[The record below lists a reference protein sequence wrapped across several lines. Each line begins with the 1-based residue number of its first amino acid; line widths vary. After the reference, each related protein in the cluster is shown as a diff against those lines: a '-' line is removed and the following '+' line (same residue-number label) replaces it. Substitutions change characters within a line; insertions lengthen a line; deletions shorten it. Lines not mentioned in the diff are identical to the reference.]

1 MLLGTRLA
9 RSPGEPSRVFVSR
22 SADSPALAQ
31 TARDASLRITVA
43 RPDRRRHRQRQVTIQ
58 PVEPAGQAIEVV
70 TDERG
75 EAVAATLAPGRYSV
89 RAEFPGFEPRQL
101 DDLRL
106 RAGSSTRREMKLNL
120 AKVAED
126 VVVGQDPRDRALD
139 PRGNAFGNVLTR
151 EQIEALPDD
160 PDDME
165 AALKEMGG
173 PGATIRVDG
182 FRGGRLPPKSQI
194 QSIRFRRDLFAAEN
208 HGGGLVFVDIVT
220 RPGGGPLRGSV
231 DFTFRDEAMNARN
244 AFAPRRSPEQ
254 QQNGTFTLS
263 GTLKKDRTGF
273 SFTSN
278 GVNAYDSK
286 TLERGAARAARRRAV
301 CGGRPI
307 APTSRRASTT
317 R

>member
-1 MLLGTRLA
+1 MKQFSRVTRALSLLAIAGLLLAGGGTRVQA
-9 RSPGEPSRVFVSR
+9 Q
-22 SADSPALAQ
+22 DSPRRRAAHH
-31 TARDASLRITVA
+31 RLRS
-43 RPDRRRHRQRQVTIQ
+43 DRRHHRQRPVTIL
-58 PVEPAGQAIEVV
+58 PTDPAGRHIEVV

-75 EAVAATLAPGRYSV
+75 EAAFATLAPGRYSV

-101 DDLRL
+101 DDVRL
-106 RAGSSTRREMKLNL
+106 RAGSNTRREMKLTL

-139 PRGNAFGNVLTR
+139 PRGNAFGNLLTR

-208 HGGGLVFVDIVT
+208 HGGGMVFVDLVT
-220 RPGGGPLRGSV
+220 RPGGGPLRGI
-231 DFTFRDEAMNARN
+231 
-244 AFAPRRSPEQ
+244 
-254 QQNGTFTLS
+254 
-263 GTLKKDRTGF
+263 
-273 SFTSN
+273 
-278 GVNAYDSK
+278 
-286 TLERGAARAARRRAV
+286 
-301 CGGRPI
+301 GRLHV
-307 APTSRRASTT
+307 S
-317 R
+317 